1 MTSDNPEPGERR
13 IAFDRIL
20 APVKKLLDFRKKSSL
35 PFSLR
40 DYENLDLPRQ
50 EMIRGVFALSRKN
63 ARDIMIPR
71 VDIVAADIE
80 IDLKSLVRLVHD
92 AGHSRLPVYE
102 ETIDNIVGI
111 LYAKDLL
118 KLLLERPK
126 KFQLKKFLHA
136 PYFVPETMALD
147 ELLLQFKS
155 RKFHQAIVVDEYG
168 GVDGIITME
177 DILEEIVGDINDEFD
192 SDTLPEIEKI
202 KERVYDVDSRMTLLD
217 FNRELGLD
225 LPLDDFDTIGGY
237 VFDLFGKV
245 PEKNE
250 EISENGIVFRIKA
263 IKGTIINRITV
274 TLPDTSQQKS
284 S

>member
-1 MTSDNPEPGERR
+1 
-13 IAFDRIL
+13 
-20 APVKKLLDFRKKSSL
+20 
-35 PFSLR
+35 
-40 DYENLDLPRQ
+40 
-50 EMIRGVFALSRKN
+50 
-63 ARDIMIPR
+63 MIPR

-202 KERVYDVDSRMTLLD
+202 KERVYDVDSRMTLVD

-250 EISENGIVFRIKA
+250 EISENGIAFRIKA
-263 IKGTIINRITV
+263 IKGTIINRITI
-274 TLPDTSQQKS
+274 TLPDTSQQKNS
-284 S
+284 